1 MDAVKASLV
10 VVVEVAVDVA
20 VVAPTEAAVVM
31 VKAAVV
37 VDVAADLVATAV
49 LPPGLRMP
57 AEKTISVPTKA
68 FMRELLLRL
77 WFPGARLSEM

>member
-57 AEKTISVPTKA
+57 ACVAVGSEPSSVVTSGADSVEISSTG
-68 FMRELLLRL
+68 M
-77 WFPGARLSEM
+77 GA